1 MAARAMDVP
10 MLVTR
15 LGTFTD
21 RVLVDRT
28 GLTGE
33 FDWDLQWTPDVLTA
47 DATSSA
53 TTVSLV
59 TALRE
64 QLGLRLEGRR
74 EESSVL
80 VIDRAARPDPD

>member
-1 MAARAMDVP
+1 MAARAMDVS